1 MVKLTDEQKRDME
14 KLRTTAKIWLRKYPW
29 VKYKR
34 IRSKLCQLADE
45 YESLDEFVFSDWWIN
60 DLKERAGIKKVSQ
73 KQEHIDKKILNW
85 LKERQGNIFHVFTC
99 TERVRAQWEKFSKK
113 KPSRNTLINF
123 RRKYKITLTENPATK
138 NQDAWVL
145 PKE

>member
-14 KLRTTAKIWLRKYPW
+14 KLCTTAKIWLRKYPW

-60 DLKERAGIKKVSQ
+60 DLKERVGIKKVSQ
-73 KQEHIDKKILNW
+73 KREHIDKK
-85 LKERQGNIFHVFTC
+85 C
-99 TERVRAQWEKFSKK
+99 
-113 KPSRNTLINF
+113 
-123 RRKYKITLTENPATK
+123 
-138 NQDAWVL
+138 
-145 PKE
+145 